1 MGLKNNNSLFRSFRK
16 LVRLS
21 LLFTFSAIIF
31 AACHKRDNS
40 KIPTIFLKTN
50 SDILWD
56 NYSPCIVGLSN
67 NFDTLFFD
75 GKIKCRGGIS
85 SKYYKHSYSLKF
97 TEPHSVC
104 GLPTN
109 KSWILNASYIDKT
122 FMRHKICYDLF
133 RMMGDYNA
141 APQCSYA
148 FVYENSKP
156 LGLYVVM
163 QRLNKQVLK
172 VSTIDSCAVIF
183 KEPKIFY
190 PDSLMPKR
198 ESTNRNYH
206 DQTYPNFSETTDYS
220 IVMDNFRNFI
230 LNSSDNDFYEN
241 IRQWIDLRN
250 LIDWHLLLLFTN
262 GGDGVLKNFYFYKTD
277 SETPFRVALW
287 DCDHSLGR
295 DGDNELNM
303 LKHSANC
310 ERNILLNRLMK
321 YQNYRKSLKRRYWQL
336 RENGIFSYKTIEK
349 MVKENDTSIKKGIV
363 ENERLWPSDG
373 DFYYDNNN
381 YEQEKELLLHFV
393 TINIE
398 KLDKEFQD

>member
-1 MGLKNNNSLFRSFRK
+1 MGLNNTTYFSFRK
-16 LVRLS
+16 FVPLF
-21 LLFTFSAIIF
+21 LLFTFSAIFFI
-31 AACHKRDNS
+31 ACNKKDNY
-40 KIPTIFLKTN
+40 KISAIFLKTN
-50 SDILWD
+50 GDIRWD
-56 NYSPCIVGLSN
+56 NYSPCVVGLYN
-67 NFDTLFFD
+67 NFDTLSFD

-97 TEPHSVC
+97 VEPHSVC
-104 GLPTN
+104 GLPSN

-148 FVYENSKP
+148 LVYENSKP

-163 QRLNKQVLK
+163 QRLNKRVLK

-190 PDSLMPKR
+190 PDSLLPKR
-198 ESTNRNYH
+198 ESISQNYH
-206 DQTYPNFSETTDYS
+206 DQTYPNFSDTTDYS
-220 IVMDNFRNFI
+220 FVMDDFRNFI
-230 LNSSDNDFYEN
+230 INSSDEEFDEK
-241 IRQWIDLRN
+241 IGQWVDLRN
-250 LIDWHLLLLFTN
+250 IVDWHLLLLFTN

-277 SETPFRVALW
+277 SKTPFRVALW

-303 LKHSANC
+303 LKHSAKC
-310 ERNILLNRLMK
+310 ERNILLYRLMK
-321 YQNYRKSLKRRYWQL
+321 NPNYRNALRKRYQQL

-373 DFYYDNNN
+373 DFYQDDNN

-393 TINIE
+393 TISIE
-398 KLDKEFQD
+398 KLDKEFQR